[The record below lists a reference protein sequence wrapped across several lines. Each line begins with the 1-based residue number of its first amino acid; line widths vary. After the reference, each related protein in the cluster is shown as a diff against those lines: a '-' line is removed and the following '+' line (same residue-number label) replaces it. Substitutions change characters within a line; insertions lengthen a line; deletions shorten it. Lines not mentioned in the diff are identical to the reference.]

1 MQQARYYLL
10 GERAVVL
17 ELSPPVTLPSQQRI
31 WALAEKLNH
40 HPDVR
45 EVVPGMNN
53 LTLLLHTPQADAEAM
68 LALLQQG
75 WESKESL
82 TPESRQVDIPV
93 VYGGE
98 QGPDL
103 DDVARHTG
111 MTPRQV
117 VECHAAAAY
126 VVYFLGF
133 QPGFSY
139 LGGMPEQLATP
150 RRAEPRLAVA
160 AGSVGIGGGQTGI
173 YPLVTPGGWQ
183 LIGRTPLALF
193 NPHEMPPT
201 LLRRAITCASCRR
214 RRAYVDYSACR
225 HLYHGAGFGPRGFR
239 RLGISTGGALD
250 QPALKIANLLVG
262 NAPEAAGL
270 EITLGQFSAEFTRP
284 GWIALTGAG
293 CDAQLDGKP
302 LWTGWRYPVKKGQRL
317 ALGTPKRGMR
327 SYLAIS
333 GGIAVPEMLG
343 SCSTD
348 MKAAFGGHETVT

>member
-75 WESKESL
+75 WESKERL

-111 MTPRQV
+111 MTPRQA
-117 VECHAAAAY
+117 C
-126 VVYFLGF
+126 
-133 QPGFSY
+133 
-139 LGGMPEQLATP
+139 LAC
-150 RRAEPRLAVA
+150 L
-160 AGSVGIGGGQTGI
+160 
-173 YPLVTPGGWQ
+173 L
-183 LIGRTPLALF
+183 
-193 NPHEMPPT
+193 PP
-201 LLRRAITCASCRR
+201 A
-214 RRAYVDYSACR
+214 
-225 HLYHGAGFGPRGFR
+225 
-239 RLGISTGGALD
+239 
-250 QPALKIANLLVG
+250 
-262 NAPEAAGL
+262 
-270 EITLGQFSAEFTRP
+270 
-284 GWIALTGAG
+284 
-293 CDAQLDGKP
+293 
-302 LWTGWRYPVKKGQRL
+302 
-317 ALGTPKRGMR
+317 
-327 SYLAIS
+327 
-333 GGIAVPEMLG
+333 
-343 SCSTD
+343 
-348 MKAAFGGHETVT
+348 

>member
-117 VECHAAAAY
+117 VECHAAVAY

-201 LLRRAITCASCRR
+201 LLR
-214 RRAYVDYSACR
+214 
-225 HLYHGAGFGPRGFR
+225 
-239 RLGISTGGALD
+239 
-250 QPALKIANLLVG
+250 
-262 NAPEAAGL
+262 
-270 EITLGQFSAEFTRP
+270 P
-284 GWIALTGAG
+284 G
-293 CDAQLDGKP
+293 DNV
-302 LWTGWRYPVKKGQRL
+302 RF
-317 ALGTPKRGMR
+317 
-327 SYLAIS
+327 
-333 GGIAVPEMLG
+333 VPQKEG
-343 SCSTD
+343 VC
-348 MKAAFGGHETVT
+348 